1 VKLYHDIETRS
12 PVNLKNCGVYV
23 YASHPLTEITMFSWA
38 IDDAPIQTWYPFFSE
53 PIPPD
58 LEAAL
63 LNPEIILCA
72 HNSSFERI
80 LETLSIGRN
89 QKPFSPEVIT
99 AIKPISRWHCTAAK
113 AASAGL
119 PRTLEGA
126 GRALGLS
133 VQKDLVGHRLM
144 LKLCKPRGNGP
155 NGEFIWYEDP
165 DDVRREGLYCEQ
177 DVAVER
183 SVDLALPNLTPTEL
197 KIWQLTERTNDR
209 GIAVDAQLLSCMANF
224 VGDAEREL
232 NARLR
237 IATCPLHQDG
247 DPRACKNP
255 EKCSMACGC
264 VPKISNPMA
273 TRKWLVTQG
282 YDDTEEIDENT
293 GKARGLG
300 KDVVSSM
307 LESDSLPSL
316 VREVLTMRHEG
327 GKSSTSKYKAAISR
341 INNDGRIRGT
351 LVYCGAASTKRFS
364 SRGFQTQNLT
374 RGGTVPNILDA
385 IPDIIEGASLE
396 DIKLFYG
403 PPIVVASEL
412 VRPTFIA
419 PPDKWLARGD
429 YSQVED
435 RINNWYGGQED
446 QLDVFRK
453 SDRKEG
459 PDPYKVT
466 AGQIFGISPENIDDD
481 DPRRQTGKVTRLA
494 GGFQG
499 GAKALL
505 KMAKIYNVKLTES
518 RAEELKTLFREAN
531 PGICA
536 NWKDSEN
543 AAIECMRQP
552 IGHREE
558 FRKGLWFQRGRRVL
572 VLRLPSGLCLTYWYP
587 KLEKVE
593 TPWGEKWSVT
603 FWAEDSV
610 THQWCKNVS
619 YGGLWTE
626 NYVQATS
633 RSITAESL
641 LRLEAA
647 GLLPVLS
654 VHDENVCEVL
664 KSLYPD
670 PHEAANAVYEIMIQ
684 SESWTAGIPI
694 MVKCS
699 AGHRYVKA

>member
-1 VKLYHDIETRS
+1 MKLYHDIETRS
-12 PVNLKNCGVYV
+12 PVDLKNCGVYV

-38 IDDAPIQTWYPFFSE
+38 IDDAHIQTWYPFFNE

-89 QKPFSPEVIT
+89 QKPFSPEIIT

-307 LESDSLPSL
+307 LESDSLPTL

-351 LVYCGAASTKRFS
+351 LVYCGAAGTKRFCLAEDTMILVKDPS
-364 SRGFQTQNLT
+364 GEIYEKPIQVVELDDLVWDGDEWVSHEGVVYSGDKEVIEHDGIIATAEHVVYYEDGFSTSLGEAAAN
-374 RGGTVPNILDA
+374 NI
-385 IPDIIEGASLE
+385 SLFKGNR
-396 DIKLFYG
+396 DPY
-403 PPIVVASEL
+403 
-412 VRPTFIA
+412 R
-419 PPDKWLARGD
+419 
-429 YSQVED
+429 
-435 RINNWYGGQED
+435 
-446 QLDVFRK
+446 RK
-453 SDRKEG
+453 S
-459 PDPYKVT
+459 
-466 AGQIFGISPENIDDD
+466 
-481 DPRRQTGKVTRLA
+481 
-494 GGFQG
+494 
-499 GAKALL
+499 GA
-505 KMAKIYNVKLTES
+505 
-518 RAEELKTLFREAN
+518 
-531 PGICA
+531 
-536 NWKDSEN
+536 
-543 AAIECMRQP
+543 
-552 IGHREE
+552 
-558 FRKGLWFQRGRRVL
+558 
-572 VLRLPSGLCLTYWYP
+572 
-587 KLEKVE
+587 
-593 TPWGEKWSVT
+593 
-603 FWAEDSV
+603 
-610 THQWCKNVS
+610 
-619 YGGLWTE
+619 
-626 NYVQATS
+626 
-633 RSITAESL
+633 
-641 LRLEAA
+641 
-647 GLLPVLS
+647 
-654 VHDENVCEVL
+654 
-664 KSLYPD
+664 
-670 PHEAANAVYEIMIQ
+670 
-684 SESWTAGIPI
+684 
-694 MVKCS
+694 
-699 AGHRYVKA
+699 